1 MIFLPRKTLGA
12 RCNSSP
18 AVKVREPCRL
28 IRCNSETDGY
38 SPDEKKFYAMTLEKI
53 IALSVLLMLRA
64 FLVLD
69 KNFWESGKMF
79 TGIIEEVGKL
89 KSFNGGRIEITCA
102 KVLDDVEIGDSI
114 STNGICLTVTDFAK
128 DFFAADVM
136 PETIRK
142 TSLEEVQ
149 VGGAVNLE
157 RALKADGRFG
167 GHIVSGHID
176 GTGKILNIRLEG
188 NAVFVEVAAQLNIL
202 RQIAAKGSVALDG
215 ISLTVVD
222 ATTEKFSVSMIPH
235 TLNVTNFKF
244 KRVGSIV
251 NIETDILAKYIDRLL
266 HFKPAPI
273 ELTREILAQ
282 NGF

>member
-1 MIFLPRKTLGA
+1 
-12 RCNSSP
+12 
-18 AVKVREPCRL
+18 
-28 IRCNSETDGY
+28 
-38 SPDEKKFYAMTLEKI
+38 
-53 IALSVLLMLRA
+53 
-64 FLVLD
+64 
-69 KNFWESGKMF
+69 MF

-176 GTGKILNIRLEG
+176 GTGKILNIRL
-188 NAVFVEVAAQLNIL
+188 
-202 RQIAAKGSVALDG
+202 
-215 ISLTVVD
+215 
-222 ATTEKFSVSMIPH
+222 
-235 TLNVTNFKF
+235 
-244 KRVGSIV
+244 
-251 NIETDILAKYIDRLL
+251 
-266 HFKPAPI
+266 
-273 ELTREILAQ
+273 
-282 NGF
+282 